1 MAEGFFGIL
10 AFLMGFVFARVIN
23 KKERPD
29 FSLNPEETKETEE
42 ITSMTLR
49 NGYGVTKD
57 RMPTFAEQWV
67 NIMNYSGESQEEDYE
82 ETEVDSKNDLER
94 VS

>member
-1 MAEGFFGIL
+1 MEVICFGLGMILGLSVFVAFALVQEKFYIKESSGAENS
-10 AFLMGFVFARVIN
+10 A
-23 KKERPD
+23 P
-29 FSLNPEETKETEE
+29 ETEKRIFE
-42 ITSMTLR
+42 KGRPS
-49 NGYGVTKD
+49 
-57 RMPTFAEQWV
+57 FAQQWL